1 MCICIS
7 FSIINQNKPICFNS
21 SVENFFEVLENNTE
35 STFEI
40 NIRTTMYDGKARNAI
55 IKYELKLNH
64 EGNDDGKDETD
75 NERVIDEDEVN
86 MRMNKS

>member
-55 IKYELKLNH
+55 I
-64 EGNDDGKDETD
+64 EGNDDGKVDSD
-75 NERVIDEDEVN
+75 NEPVID
-86 MRMNKS
+86 R

>member
-1 MCICIS
+1 M
-7 FSIINQNKPICFNS
+7 
-21 SVENFFEVLENNTE
+21 EDFEVLQNNTE

-40 NIRTTMYDGKARNAI
+40 KIHTAMYGGKARNAI
-55 IKYELKLNH
+55 IKYELKLHH